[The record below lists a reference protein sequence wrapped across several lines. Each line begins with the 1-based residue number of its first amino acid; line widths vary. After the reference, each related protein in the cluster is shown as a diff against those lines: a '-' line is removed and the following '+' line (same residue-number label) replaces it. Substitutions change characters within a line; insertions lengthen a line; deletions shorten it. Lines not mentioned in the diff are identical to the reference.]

1 MINGN
6 KKTAL
11 SLAEKHFKESDRL
24 IRQVN
29 KNSITKWLLEE
40 GYFAEQYV
48 LPPCFKVREFLQ
60 GEELF
65 FPLELD
71 EKGTFQFS
79 PPTSE
84 LLSISFPKTALTERT
99 FSIMDPKIYHD
110 IVIHL
115 INEWD
120 LVLDHLFDKETQIF
134 SYSFPIPISSS
145 NEGELG
151 KLRAGRMIYEFI
163 EMAENDLVA
172 EAHSF
177 NYLVK
182 TDIKNFYPSVYTH
195 SIAWALHGKEK
206 ARKDR
211 FSFNL
216 LGNKLDKLF
225 QCANDGCTNGL
236 PIGSAVSDLISEII
250 LAGIDKKTSK
260 KLNKENIN
268 FLGVRFKDDYYFLCE
283 SKAEAERIIKV
294 LQTQMQ
300 AYNLNLNEEKTRV
313 RELPDGLFR
322 LWTLEYQKHSL
333 RYIKKISYKKFEST
347 FLAVL
352 KIDKDF
358 PGTGVIDKFL
368 SELFTKKGKLKLKL
382 KSKEIFKIFSLLL
395 LLKERRAKVFP
406 QILAVIEAIFDINED
421 QHEEV
426 IKPLHGALLKLIES
440 KFKRIS
446 ENQYDLMWLCYFLRS
461 QTGLKGWPKSGYCKL
476 LKSIKHN
483 NQAFFKT
490 DGKIKLYNPI
500 KKKGANEKLFNHL
513 NIFNKM

>member
-1 MINGN
+1 MTNGN
-6 KKTAL
+6 KKTNL
-11 SLAEKHFKESDRL
+11 SLAEKHFRETDTLTRKVD
-24 IRQVN
+24 
-29 KNSITKWLLEE
+29 KPSIAKWLLEE

-48 LPPCFKVREFLQ
+48 LPPCFKVKEFSQ
-60 GEELF
+60 SEELF
-65 FPLELD
+65 FPIQKD
-71 EKGTFQFS
+71 KDGKVQFS

-99 FSIMDPKIYHD
+99 FSIIDPKIYHD
-110 IVIHL
+110 IVFHL
-115 INEWD
+115 IKEWD
-120 LVLDHLFDKETQIF
+120 LILNHLFDEEIKIF

-145 NEGELG
+145 NEGKLG

-172 EAHSF
+172 EAHGF
-177 NYLVK
+177 NFLVK

-236 PIGSAVSDLISEII
+236 PIGSAASDLISEII

-260 KLNKENIN
+260 ILKKEKVN

-283 SKAEAERIIKV
+283 SKADTERIIKV

-300 AYNLNLNEEKTRV
+300 AYNLNLNEEKTKV
-313 RELPDGLFR
+313 RELPEGLFR

-333 RYIKKISYKKFEST
+333 LYKKKISYKKFEST

-352 KIDKDF
+352 RIDKEF

-368 SELFTKKGKLKLKL
+368 RELFTKRGKLKLNL
-382 KSKEIFKIFSLLL
+382 KKKEIFKVFSLLL
-395 LLKERRAKVFP
+395 LLKERRSKVFP
-406 QILAVIEAIFDINED
+406 QILAVFETIFDKYENK
-421 QHEEV
+421 QEE
-426 IKPLHGALLKLIES
+426 IFEPLYFALLKLVES

-446 ENQYDLMWLCYFLRS
+446 ENQYDLMWLCYFLRT
-461 QTGLKGWPKSGYCKL
+461 QADLKGWPKSGYCKL

-483 NQAFFKT
+483 NQSFFNS
-490 DGKIKLYNPI
+490 DEKIKLYNPI

-513 NIFNKM
+513 AIFNKM